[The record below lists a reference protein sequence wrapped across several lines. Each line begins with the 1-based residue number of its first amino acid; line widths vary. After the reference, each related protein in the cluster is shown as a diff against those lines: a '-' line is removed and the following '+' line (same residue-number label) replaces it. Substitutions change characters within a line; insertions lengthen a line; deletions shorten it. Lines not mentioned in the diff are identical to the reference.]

1 MQCQIRRALP
11 VDAQAISKVV
21 IAALQ
26 ESNAR
31 DYSPEVIAQVE
42 QNFCPTSIMALMKQ
56 RQMYVAVVEQHVVGT
71 ASLDQAVVRSVFVSP
86 RHQGRGIGQQLM
98 ARLMEAAIAA
108 QVEELRVPSSLTAES
123 FYAQLGFHAV
133 RDEFHG
139 AERTVIMAL
148 RLDA

>member
-1 MQCQIRRALP
+1 MQCQIRRALAH
-11 VDAQAISKVV
+11 DAQAISKVV
-21 IAALQ
+21 IAALR

-42 QNFCPTSIMALMKQ
+42 QHFCPAAILTLMKQ

-86 RHQGRGIGQQLM
+86 RHQGRGIGPRLM
-98 ARLMEAAIAA
+98 ARLKEVATAA

-123 FYAQLGFHAV
+123 FYAQLGFQKV

>member
-56 RQMYVAVVEQHVVGT
+56 RQMYVAVVEQHVVGA

-123 FYAQLGFHAV
+123 FYAQLGFHSV

>member
-1 MQCQIRRALP
+1 MQCQIRRALAH
-11 VDAQAISKVV
+11 DAQAISKVV
-21 IAALQ
+21 IAALR

-42 QNFCPTSIMALMKQ
+42 QHFCPAAILTLMKQ

-86 RHQGRGIGQQLM
+86 RHQGRGIGQRLM
-98 ARLMEAAIAA
+98 ARLKEVATAA

-123 FYAQLGFHAV
+123 FYAQLGFQKV

>member
-1 MQCQIRRALP
+1 MQCQIRRALAH
-11 VDAQAISKVV
+11 DAQAISKVV
-21 IAALQ
+21 IAALR

-42 QNFCPTSIMALMKQ
+42 QHFCPAAILTLMKQ

-86 RHQGRGIGQQLM
+86 RHQGRGIGQRLM
-98 ARLMEAAIAA
+98 ARLKEVATAA

-123 FYAQLGFHAV
+123 FYAQLGFQKV
-133 RDEFHG
+133 RDELHG

>member
-1 MQCQIRRALP
+1 MQYLIRRATP
-11 VDAQAISKVV
+11 GDAQAISKVV
-21 IAALQ
+21 IAALR

-123 FYAQLGFHAV
+123 FYAQLGFHTV

>member
-1 MQCQIRRALP
+1 MQCQIRRALAH
-11 VDAQAISKVV
+11 DAQAISKVV
-21 IAALQ
+21 IAALR

-42 QNFCPTSIMALMKQ
+42 QHFCPAAILTLMKQ

-86 RHQGRGIGQQLM
+86 RHQGRGIGQRLM
-98 ARLMEAAIAA
+98 ARIKEVATAA

-123 FYAQLGFHAV
+123 FYAQLGFQKV

>member
-1 MQCQIRRALP
+1 
-11 VDAQAISKVV
+11 
-21 IAALQ
+21 
-26 ESNAR
+26 
-31 DYSPEVIAQVE
+31 
-42 QNFCPTSIMALMKQ
+42 MKQ

-86 RHQGRGIGQQLM
+86 RHQGRGIGQRLM
-98 ARLMEAAIAA
+98 ARLKEVATAA

-123 FYAQLGFHAV
+123 FYAQLGFQKV

>member
-1 MQCQIRRALP
+1 MQCQIRRATQL
-11 VDAQAISKVV
+11 DAPAISKVV
-21 IAALQ
+21 IAALR

-31 DYSPEVIAQVE
+31 DYPPEVIAVVE
-42 QNFCPTSIMALMKQ
+42 QHFCPASILTLMKQ

-98 ARLMEAAIAA
+98 ARLKEAALAA

-123 FYAQLGFHAV
+123 FYAQLGFQKI

-139 AERTVIMAL
+139 VEHTVIMAL

>member
-42 QNFCPTSIMALMKQ
+42 QYFCPTSIMALMKQ

-123 FYAQLGFHAV
+123 FYAQLGFHTV

>member
-1 MQCQIRRALP
+1 MQCQIRRALL

-123 FYAQLGFHAV
+123 FYAQLGFHTV

>member
-1 MQCQIRRALP
+1 MQCQIRRALAH
-11 VDAQAISKVV
+11 DAQVISKVV
-21 IAALQ
+21 IAALR

-42 QNFCPTSIMALMKQ
+42 QHFCPAAILTLMKQ

-86 RHQGRGIGQQLM
+86 RHQGRGIGQRLM
-98 ARLMEAAIAA
+98 ARLKEVATAA

-123 FYAQLGFHAV
+123 FYAQLGFQKV

>member
-42 QNFCPTSIMALMKQ
+42 QNFCPTSIMTLMKQ

-123 FYAQLGFHAV
+123 FYAQLGFHTV
-133 RDEFHG
+133 RDEFLG